1 MAAPQ
6 YAIMRFMKYKGP
18 AIGSIEAH
26 DERTKET
33 YASNPDID
41 PARTHLNF
49 HLVEPGGRY
58 RAEAERQIREA
69 GCKTHKDSVRLVETV
84 ITASP
89 EFFQHKS
96 VKEIRTFFQEA
107 LDFLKQKQN
116 PETII
121 SAVVHMDEKT
131 PHMHLSFVPL
141 TEDKRLSAKEII
153 GNRKSLSKWQDAY
166 WEHMV
171 KKFPELERG
180 ISASETGRDHIP
192 PRVFKEMTRLNK
204 QREKLEGL
212 LSEVN
217 AFNARSKAA
226 EIVKVLDKYIPN
238 VEKMST
244 QVRKYSKAFASI
256 KAENE
261 ALEQENEILSAE
273 LKETQKESVLKR
285 MADLKLQH
293 DYEEAVNLLEKI
305 PPEVLAAYSGK
316 KEPDRAS
323 KKELEK

>member
-1 MAAPQ
+1 MAEAQ

-18 AIGSIEAH
+18 EIGRIEAH
-26 DERTKET
+26 DERTKES

-41 PARTHLNF
+41 MSRTHLNF
-49 HLVEPGGRY
+49 HLVEPKGRY
-58 RAEAERQIREA
+58 RAEAEHQIREA
-69 GCKTHKDSVRLVETV
+69 GCRTRTDSVRLVETV

-89 EFFQHKS
+89 EFFQNKS
-96 VKEIRTFFQEA
+96 INEIRAFFREA
-107 LDFLKQKQN
+107 LEFIKQKQN
-116 PETII
+116 PNTII

-141 TEDKRLSAKEII
+141 TEDGRLCAKEII
-153 GNRKSLSKWQDAY
+153 GNKKKLTAWQDAY

-171 KKFPELERG
+171 RKYPELERG
-180 ISASETGRDHIP
+180 MSAGETGRDHIP

-217 AFNARSKAA
+217 AFNAKAKA
-226 EIVKVLDKYIPN
+226 SEIGKVLDKYIPN

-244 QVRKYSKAFASI
+244 QVKKYSKAFASI

-261 ALEQENEILSAE
+261 ALEQENETLSAE

-293 DYEEAVNLLEKI
+293 DYEEAVSLLERI
-305 PPEVLAAYSGK
+305 PSEVLAVYTGRNDPERSPEKGSG
-316 KEPDRAS
+316 R
-323 KKELEK
+323 